1 NQILKG
7 VIYMKKMWLSIL
19 LSILIPGLGHIYIKD
34 LKPGISFL
42 ILSFILSACIQLVHS
57 SFTFLYLILWVYVM
71 INVIKKTNK
80 YNQGYQ

>member
-1 NQILKG
+1 
-7 VIYMKKMWLSIL
+7 MKKMWLSIL

-57 SFTFLYLILWVYVM
+57 SFTFLYLIFWVYVM
-71 INVIKKTNK
+71 INVIKKQINITKDTNN
-80 YNQGYQ
+80 Y

>member
-1 NQILKG
+1 
-7 VIYMKKMWLSIL
+7 M
-19 LSILIPGLGHIYIKD
+19 YIKD